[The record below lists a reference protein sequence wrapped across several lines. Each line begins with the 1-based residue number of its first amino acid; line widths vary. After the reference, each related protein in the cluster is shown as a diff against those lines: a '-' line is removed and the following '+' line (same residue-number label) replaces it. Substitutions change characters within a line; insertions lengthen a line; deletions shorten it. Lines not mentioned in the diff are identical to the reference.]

1 MPARLLVVEDD
12 APVRESLIAVLR
24 DEGFPVEGAATAEE
38 GLTRLSDHRPDV
50 ILSDVRMPGLDGLD
64 LLELVRERAPEVDV
78 ILMTAYEDMPTVA
91 RAMREGAV
99 DFLVK
104 PLKADHLLALLER
117 VEADRKARK
126 AAKGKGEP
134 GEPAPSGSA
143 DEAGLDTLIGRHPL
157 MIEVYKRVGQV
168 AASRVN
174 VLILGETGTG
184 KERVAR
190 AIHHHSPDSGEPF
203 VAVNCAALPDTLLES
218 ELFGHV
224 KGAFTGAVVDRRGRF
239 ALAGRGTILLDEI
252 GDTSPAFQ
260 GKLLRVLEEGEFQ
273 RVGAEEPEYTEAR
286 VMAATHQDLRQL
298 VEEGRFREDL
308 YYRLRGVEIR
318 VPPLRERMSDLP
330 LLARYFIRR
339 AAGSGREPHL
349 PDETLEVLLAHDWP
363 GNVRELENALGRAV
377 VLATG
382 RVIRPDH
389 LGLADEERSRADQE
403 GTAREGLSLDAAER
417 SQLEKALVAAE
428 GNKSRAAEL
437 LGVSRPRL
445 YRMLEKHGFE

>member
-1 MPARLLVVEDD
+1 MPVRLLVVEDD

-38 GLTRLSDHRPDV
+38 GLARLSEHRPDV
-50 ILSDVRMPGLDGLD
+50 ILSDVRMPGLDGLE
-64 LLELVRERAPEVDV
+64 LLELVRERTPEVDV

-104 PLKADHLLALLER
+104 PLKADPLLALLER
-117 VEADRKARK
+117 VEADREARK
-126 AAKGKGEP
+126 AAEGEEEP
-134 GEPAPSGSA
+134 GEPAPEGS
-143 DEAGLDTLIGRHPL
+143 EEKAGLDTLIGRHPL

-168 AASRVN
+168 AASRAR

-190 AIHHHSPDSGEPF
+190 AIHHHSPDSDEPF

-224 KGAFTGAVVDRRGRF
+224 KGAFTGAVADRRGRF

-260 GKLLRVLEEGEFQ
+260 GKLLRVLEEGKFQ
-273 RVGAEEPEYTEAR
+273 RVGAEEPEHTEAR

-298 VEEGRFREDL
+298 VEEDRFREDL

-339 AAGSGREPHL
+339 AAGGGREPHL
-349 PDETLEVLLAHDWP
+349 PDETLEVLVAHDWP

-382 RVIRPDH
+382 GVIRPEH
-389 LGLADEERSRADQE
+389 LDLADEEGSWGDQE
-403 GTAREGLSLDAAER
+403 GPAREGLSLDAAER
-417 SQLEKALVAAE
+417 AQLEKALVAAG